1 MRTGVNLA
9 TFAELAVR
17 LVNSGC
23 SDAESDP
30 LRSREAFRELIA
42 DRPFSAAQVTRG
54 DLDRL
59 RLIRSELALVFN
71 LTVHGDG
78 AVAADR
84 LNALLMIHPVH
95 PVLVTHDGEPLHLHL
110 SESGSVA
117 DRYAAMSVV
126 SLALL
131 LSQLGADRFGICA
144 IASCDRVYID
154 GSRNKSRRYCDD
166 HSAARSNVTAI
177 QARQRAAA
185 DGSSPIVTSAVS

>member
-1 MRTGVNLA
+1 MRTAVNLA
-9 TFAELAVR
+9 TFADLAVR
-17 LVNSGC
+17 LVNSGGC
-23 SDAESDP
+23 DAESDP
-30 LRSREAFRELIA
+30 LRSREAFREFVA
-42 DRPFSAAQVTRG
+42 DRPFLAAQVTRH
-54 DLDRL
+54 DLGTL
-59 RLIRSELALVFN
+59 KLVRSQLALVFS
-71 LTVHGDG
+71 LTVQGDG
-78 AVAADR
+78 LAAAER

-117 DRYAAMSVV
+117 DRYAAMSVI

-144 IASCDRVYID
+144 IASCDQVYID

-177 QARQRAAA
+177 QARQRAVA
-185 DGSSPIVTSAVS
+185 DGSPQIVTSAVS